1 MGQQEAKKG
10 EEDREGAE
18 EEVEAPFTFSK
29 GGGRKAG
36 DFVKPSYY
44 FFRTRGG
51 CSEAKHPIKTE
62 GKKNKEK
69 KKAERKR
76 KRKRKA

>member
-29 GGGRKAG
+29 GGGPEG
-36 DFVKPSYY
+36 
-44 FFRTRGG
+44 RGL
-51 CSEAKHPIKTE
+51 CQTLLLLFPNAW
-62 GKKNKEK
+62 
-69 KKAERKR
+69 RVL
-76 KRKRKA
+76 